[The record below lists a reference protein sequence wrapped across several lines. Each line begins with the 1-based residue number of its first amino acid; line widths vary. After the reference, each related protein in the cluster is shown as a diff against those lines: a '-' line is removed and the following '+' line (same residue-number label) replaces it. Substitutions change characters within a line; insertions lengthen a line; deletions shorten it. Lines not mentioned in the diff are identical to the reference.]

1 MVVVVCFDIVDIVTA
16 LACSSE
22 FELAVVFA
30 FAYCS
35 SDVVVVFV
43 LRGAHVRG
51 VVVAVTAAAA
61 SARQTSAT
69 TTTCRDATS
78 LRKYCDVTTLP
89 TPWRSSGTHSC
100 AMTSYRQQVRAGT
113 VTRVFAW
120 QVVACELF
128 RR

>member
-1 MVVVVCFDIVDIVTA
+1 MVVCFDIVDVVTA
-16 LACSSE
+16 VARSSE
-22 FELAVVFA
+22 FELAVVAA
-30 FAYCS
+30 FACCS
-35 SDVVVVFV
+35 SDVVVVVV

-51 VVVAVTAAAA
+51 VVVAVKAAAA

-78 LRKYCDVTTLP
+78 SRTYCDVTTVP
-89 TPWRSSGTHSC
+89 TPWRSSGTRSC

-120 QVVACELF
+120 EVVACVRF